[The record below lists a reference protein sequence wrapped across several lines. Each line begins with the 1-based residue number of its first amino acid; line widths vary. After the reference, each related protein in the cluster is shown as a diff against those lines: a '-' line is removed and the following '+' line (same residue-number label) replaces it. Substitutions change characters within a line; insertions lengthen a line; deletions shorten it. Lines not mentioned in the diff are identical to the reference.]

1 MKENVFRIYTE
12 QLPKHLNIKEKFID
26 GYLVFGEACKT
37 ASFMFENTVYFKCTR
52 PVLIAQ
58 TNNLIKY
65 STVILDSNN
74 KGKMQGLIL
83 HINQN

>member
-12 QLPKHLNIKEKFID
+12 QLPKHLNIKVKYID

-37 ASFMFENTVYFKCTR
+37 ASFMFESIVYFKCTR

-58 TNNLIKY
+58 TNSLIKY
-65 STVILDSNN
+65 STAILDSQNE
-74 KGKMQGLIL
+74 GKMQDLIL
-83 HINQN
+83 HINQK